1 MKKQLLL
8 TLSLIGI
15 LSFSACSKED
25 SNPPENNQN
34 ESILVSNL
42 HAPQDT
48 DYTQNPPVASG
59 AFVKFD
65 FETGAITNSET
76 DWDIAFRGTTLL
88 VNGGS
93 SSGIVDAPQR
103 SGNAGAYLVDGIFD
117 EITTINTGA
126 FVQDGPDGLAIPTG
140 SGNGWYTYDPTL
152 LAIYPIPGKV
162 IVLRTADNK
171 FAKIEILSYYKDAP
185 AVINEQIALNDLRY
199 YTFNYVYQ
207 DDESANE
214 F

>member
-1 MKKQLLL
+1 MNKHLLL
-8 TLSLIGI
+8 TLGLIGI
-15 LSFSACSKED
+15 MTFTACSKED
-25 SNPPENNQN
+25 SNPPENNEN
-34 ESILVSNL
+34 EGILVSNL

-103 SGNAGAYLVDGIFD
+103 SGNAGAYLVEGIFD
-117 EITTINTGA
+117 EVTTIDTSA
-126 FVQDGPDGLAIPTG
+126 FAQDSSMGLAIPTG

-171 FAKIEILSYYKDAP
+171 FAKVEILSYYKDAP

-207 DDESANE
+207 DDANATS

>member
-1 MKKQLLL
+1 MKKQILL
-8 TLSLIGI
+8 TLGLIGV
-15 LSFSACSKED
+15 LTFTACSKDD
-25 SNPPENNQN
+25 SNPPENTQNQ
-34 ESILVSNL
+34 SIQFSNL

-59 AFVKFD
+59 PFVKFD
-65 FETGAITNSET
+65 FSTGAITNSDTE
-76 DWDIAFRGTTLL
+76 WDIAFRGTSII

-93 SSGIVDAPQR
+93 SSGIVDAPER
-103 SGNAGAYLVDGIFD
+103 NGNAGAYIVDGIFD
-117 EITTINTGA
+117 EISTINTGA
-126 FVQDGPDGLAIPTG
+126 FAQDGPDGLAIPTG

-171 FAKIEILSYYKDAP
+171 YAKVEIVSYYKDAP

-207 DDESANE
+207 DDANATG

>member
-42 HAPQDT
+42 HAPQYT

-93 SSGIVDAPQR
+93 SSGIVDAPER

-126 FVQDGPDGLAIPTG
+126 FIQDSPMGLAIPTG

-207 DDESANE
+207 DDANATE

>member
-1 MKKQLLL
+1 MNKPLLL
-8 TLSLIGI
+8 TLGLIGI
-15 LSFSACSKED
+15 MTFTACSKED

-103 SGNAGAYLVDGIFD
+103 SGNAGAYLVEGIFD

-126 FVQDGPDGLAIPTG
+126 FIQDSPMGLAIPTG

-171 FAKIEILSYYKDAP
+171 FAKVEILSYYKDAP

-207 DDESANE
+207 DDANATS